1 MGIQPSYPPP
11 PPTDVLYVVAAEGL
25 AVHSTPARWLGGIAM
40 IDGSLRIVSQ
50 DREPTGRPSF
60 ELDGKLGLTSDGQ
73 TAYDARAMIVTEG
86 REHAHALAS
95 GIGIEVNAFG
105 STARRA
111 WTYPID
117 LSDHYDAKRLTYGA
131 HAGPRFTVASERR
144 FGWQVSVDLRVVV
157 ASHEPRSHPSA
168 LVVSLDVTRIGEAV
182 AVSLTLG
189 AGNERGRQWYE

>member
-73 TAYDARAMIVTEG
+73 TAYDARAILGTEG
-86 REHAHALAS
+86 RAHAHAQE
-95 GIGIEVNAFG
+95 GG
-105 STARRA
+105 
-111 WTYPID
+111 
-117 LSDHYDAKRLTYGA
+117 
-131 HAGPRFTVASERR
+131 
-144 FGWQVSVDLRVVV
+144 GWHFEIR
-157 ASHEPRSHPSA
+157 
-168 LVVSLDVTRIGEAV
+168 
-182 AVSLTLG
+182 
-189 AGNERGRQWYE
+189 